1 MNLTPDVRSL
11 GKQQELH
18 SSAQEVRSG
27 LSGSR
32 NTPSIVTAKSVGGYN
47 GPRKKRGN
55 LIVLMVADNII
66 ISGLLIFSVKYK
78 VKSLLAQ

>member
-1 MNLTPDVRSL
+1 MNMTPDVRSL

-18 SSAQEVRSG
+18 SSAQVVRSG

-32 NTPSIVTAKSVGGYN
+32 NTPSIVTAKSERGYS
-47 GPRKKRGN
+47 GPRKQRGS

-66 ISGLLIFSVKYK
+66 SGLLIFLVKYK